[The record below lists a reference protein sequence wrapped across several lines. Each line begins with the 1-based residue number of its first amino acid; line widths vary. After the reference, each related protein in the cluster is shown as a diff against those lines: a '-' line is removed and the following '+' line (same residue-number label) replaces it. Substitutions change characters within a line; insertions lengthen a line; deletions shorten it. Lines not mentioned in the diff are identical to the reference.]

1 MVYPHDG
8 DPVVQRVLETLVT
21 NMAAIKQPS
30 YHHNVNQAYLYE
42 GRQITT
48 GTQACVIIVVPGQ
61 DDTSGF
67 LSCAR
72 NEHLMS
78 VNVVGAFRFVALSGD
93 WKKQGRWLLADMVRA
108 VALDIQ
114 LGGDDYTFA
123 AVTPPVRVGNYTQ
136 ILRKDWILSNT
147 QEVVDTAG
155 QMQKRKMQKLKSG
168 VEIRKDVEFAIVDS
182 NASVSGATREFGS
195 LSTWLTSNVSRGSNG
210 VNGGFS
216 QSTGLTVATTDGT
229 LRAFTKALLDTVMQD
244 TYVSGGNVRHCVVSP
259 YVKTVF
265 VTFMSDSNVASF
277 RYAAQDGKGNSIVA
291 NADMY
296 EGPHGKIM
304 IHPNRVMATSATTA
318 RNAFLL
324 DTEMLAFPW
333 LRRIQEDKGVAKTGD
348 ARKGVIIGEGALKVK
363 NEAGLGVV
371 ADVFG
376 LTAST

>member
-114 LGGDDYTFA
+114 LGGD
-123 AVTPPVRVGNYTQ
+123 AVYAEPKSEDLFDAGN
-136 ILRKDWILSNT
+136 D
-147 QEVVDTAG
+147 
-155 QMQKRKMQKLKSG
+155 
-168 VEIRKDVEFAIVDS
+168 
-182 NASVSGATREFGS
+182 
-195 LSTWLTSNVSRGSNG
+195 
-210 VNGGFS
+210 
-216 QSTGLTVATTDGT
+216 TVAVCQLT
-229 LRAFTKALLDTVMQD
+229 LLVN
-244 TYVSGGNVRHCVVSP
+244 YRHRFDNP
-259 YVKTVF
+259 T
-265 VTFMSDSNVASF
+265 
-277 RYAAQDGKGNSIVA
+277 
-291 NADMY
+291 
-296 EGPHGKIM
+296 
-304 IHPNRVMATSATTA
+304 
-318 RNAFLL
+318 
-324 DTEMLAFPW
+324 
-333 LRRIQEDKGVAKTGD
+333 
-348 ARKGVIIGEGALKVK
+348 
-363 NEAGLGVV
+363 
-371 ADVFG
+371 
-376 LTAST
+376 LTA